1 MIWLVVGTIG
11 IVAITIVAG
20 VLLDRKIGI
29 LPRPEKLRA
38 LDKPRGPT
46 YAPGE
51 VPATAISTTAA
62 RLANLRASQRCTS
75 CRGPAVADSEER
87 VRYGDHELIVLRF
100 RCTRCGESRPL
111 YIAPAE

>member
-51 VPATAISTTAA
+51 VPATAIRTTPAA
-62 RLANLRASQRCTS
+62 LAKLRASQRCTE
-75 CRGPAVADSEER
+75 CRAPAIAETEER
-87 VRYGDHELIVLRF
+87 VRYNGRDLIVVRF
-100 RCTRCGESRPL
+100 RCTRCGDSHPL
-111 YIAPAE
+111 YIEPTE